1 VRRVLPLI
9 VPVLLAVG
17 PPAAAA
23 SPESAL
29 SSALGRTLASAGSR
43 SGAFVL
49 DLRTGRTLFA
59 RRADT
64 FRVPASNEKLYT
76 TSVALLRFGPDGRL
90 ETKVMGDG
98 TVDGQGTYTG
108 NLYLRGG
115 GDPTFGSAS
124 FVRRAY
130 GTGPTVTDLASQL
143 ESTGILRVRGAI
155 LGDESYFD
163 RARGVPSSGY
173 AFDPNVGAPLSGL
186 AFNRG
191 LANEFGS
198 AIQSRPATFAADALR
213 RVLRADGIA
222 VSGAAGE
229 GRTPGTAR
237 QLATVRSPPISTL
250 IRFTNVPSDNYL
262 AEMLIKDLGARF
274 GAGGSTAAG
283 AAVVRA
289 RVAAFGIGPQVVD
302 GSGLS
307 RGDRTTP
314 RQVVRL
320 LAAMAASGPSAD
332 AFKGSLAVACRSGT
346 LAGRMCGTAA
356 AGRCR
361 GKTGTLSNVSALS
374 GYCTLA
380 AGRTIAFSFLM
391 NGVDVYGARSLQNRM
406 ASAIARYRPAAAPAA
421 RSAGR

>member
-1 VRRVLPLI
+1 MRRVLPLI
-9 VPVLLAVG
+9 ALALLAA
-17 PPAAAA
+17 PASPAAA
-23 SPESAL
+23 SPESVL
-29 SSALGRTLASAGSR
+29 SATLSRAMGSAGSG
-43 SGAFVL
+43 SGALVV
-49 DLRTGRTLFA
+49 DLGGGRTLFA

-90 ETKVMGDG
+90 ETQVLGDG
-98 TVDGQGTYTG
+98 PIDADGNYSG

-130 GTGPTVTDLASQL
+130 GGGPTVSDLAGQL
-143 ESTGILRVRGAI
+143 ADAGIVRVRGSV

-163 RARGVPSSGY
+163 SRRGGPASGY
-173 AFDPNVGAPLSGL
+173 GFDPDIGTPLSGL

-198 AIQSRPATFAADALR
+198 AIQTRPAVFAADQLRRALR
-213 RVLRADGIA
+213 AQG
-222 VSGAAGE
+222 VSVTGPAGE
-229 GRTPGTAR
+229 GHAPATAR
-237 QLATVRSPPISTL
+237 QLALVRSAPMSTL

-283 AAVVRA
+283 AAVVRG
-289 RVAAFGIGPQVVD
+289 RLAAFGVRPQVVD

-307 RGDRTTP
+307 RHDRTTP

-320 LAAMAASGPSAD
+320 LAAMARSGPTAD
-332 AFKGSLAVACRSGT
+332 PFRGSLAVACRSGT

-356 AGRCR
+356 SGRCR

-374 GYCTLA
+374 GYCTLPT
-380 AGRTIAFSFLM
+380 GRTIAFSFLM
-391 NGVDVYGARSLQNRM
+391 NGVDVSGARSLQNRM
-406 ASAIARYRPAAAPAA
+406 AIAIARYRPAATPA
-421 RSAGR
+421 RSARR